1 MSKVIYPQ
9 KLSIKWLKQMYSSNR
24 ITPEEVVL
32 EIINRCNQDKEM
44 NIWITTPKMENIKLY
59 IESLKSYEPN
69 SLPLWGIPFAIK
81 DNIDLENIET
91 TAGCPEYSYTPS
103 ESAEVVKKLIYAG
116 AIPIG
121 KTNLDQFATGLVG
134 TRSPYGE
141 VHNALKPELIS
152 GGSSSGSAV
161 SVARGQVSF
170 ALGTDTAGSGRIPAL
185 LNDLV
190 GFKGSCGAWS
200 TKGLVSACASLD
212 CITVFSVDLEEAI
225 MVDDVVRGFVK
236 EDPWSKEI
244 PKPIS
249 KLPKKICIPNKSP
262 EFYGPYGKEYE
273 KAWNKSVEKIKELNI
288 PIEYINYDM
297 FKEAAAILY
306 EGPWVAERWK
316 DLGEFVKENPDKVF
330 PVTKTILEG
339 GENSKFDAVSVFKA
353 IHRLQE
359 LKSLTRTMLKDAV
372 LVMPTAGGTW
382 TRDEV
387 RENPIATNSDMGKY
401 TNHCNLLD
409 LSAIAIPSGYAAENI
424 PFGITIFSLS
434 EAEGLLLG
442 LGKVLERNIEESI
455 EEKIVVAVCGLHMK
469 GYSLESQMIEC
480 KSKFLRACKTD
491 EKYKLFKLNTSPAKP
506 GLIKVQNGGCAIE
519 VELWEMPLDRFG
531 YFTSLIPSPLGMG
544 KVQLEDGSE
553 VCGFICEEYGK
564 EDAEDIT
571 MFGGWRNL

>member
-1 MSKVIYPQ
+1 MNKVVYPK
-9 KLSIKWLKQMYSSNR
+9 KLSIKWLKEMYSSNR

-32 EIINRCNQDKEM
+32 EIINRANKDKDM
-44 NIWITTPKMENIKLY
+44 NIWITPPEFENISPY
-59 IESLKSYEPN
+59 IEKLKFTKSN

-91 TAGCPEYSYTPS
+91 TAGCPEYAYIPK
-103 ESAEVVKKLIYAG
+103 ESAEVVKKLIEAG
-116 AIPIG
+116 AIPVG
-121 KTNLDQFATGLVG
+121 KSNLDQFATGLVG

-170 ALGTDTAGSGRIPAL
+170 SLGTDTAGSGRVPAL

-190 GFKGSCGAWS
+190 GFKSSCGAWS
-200 TKGLVSACASLD
+200 TKGLTKACASLD
-212 CITVFSVDLEEAI
+212 CITVFALDLEEAI
-225 MVDDVVRGFVK
+225 MVDDVVRGFVE

-244 PKPIS
+244 AKPIS
-249 KLPKKICIPNKSP
+249 KLPKKICIPSKSP
-262 EFYGPYGKEYE
+262 EFYGPYEEEYE
-273 KAWNKSVEKIKELNI
+273 KAWNKSIEKIKELNI
-288 PIEYINYDM
+288 PIEYIDYDM

-316 DLGEFVKENPDKVF
+316 DLGDFVKENPDSVF

-339 GENSKFDAVSVFKA
+339 GGNPKFDAVSVFKA

-359 LKSLTRTMLKDAV
+359 LKAKTKVMLKDAV

-382 TRDEV
+382 TRDQV

-409 LSAIAIPSGYAAENI
+409 LSALAVPSGYATDNV

-434 EAEGLLLG
+434 DAEGLLLG
-442 LGKVLERNIEESI
+442 LGKVFEKK
-455 EEKIVVAVCGLHMK
+455 EKIIVAVCGLHMQ
-469 GYSLESQMIEC
+469 GYPLETQMIEC
-480 KSKFLRACKTD
+480 KSKFLKSCKTA
-491 EKYKLFKLNTSPAKP
+491 EKYKLFKLNTNPAKP
-506 GLIKVQNGGCAIE
+506 GLVKVQSGGKAIE
-519 VELWEMPLDRFG
+519 VELWEMPLDKFG
-531 YFTSLIPSPLGMG
+531 YFTSLISSPLGMG
-544 KVQLEDGSE
+544 KVELDDGSD

-571 MFGGWRNL
+571 ISGGWRNL

>member
-1 MSKVIYPQ
+1 MSKVIYPK
-9 KLSIKWLKQMYSSNR
+9 KLSINWLKKMYACNKVS
-24 ITPEEVVL
+24 PEEVVL
-32 EIINRCNQDKEM
+32 EIISKADRDKDM
-44 NIWITTPKMENIKLY
+44 NIWITPPKFENIKPY
-59 IESLKSYEPN
+59 IENLKGIDPS

-91 TAGCPEYSYTPS
+91 TSGCPEYAYTPC
-103 ESAEVVKKLIYAG
+103 ESAEVVKKLIKAG
-116 AIPIG
+116 AIPVG

-161 SVARGQVSF
+161 SVARGQAAF
-170 ALGTDTAGSGRIPAL
+170 ALGTDTAGSGRVPAL

-190 GFKGSCGAWS
+190 GFKSSCGAWS
-200 TKGLVSACASLD
+200 IKGLVKACASLD

-225 MVDDVVRGFVK
+225 MVDDVVRGFIE

-244 PKPIS
+244 PKPVS
-249 KLPKKICIPNKSP
+249 RLPKKICLPNKAP
-262 EFYGPYGKEYE
+262 EFYGPYSREYE
-273 KAWNKSVEKIKELNI
+273 KAWHKSVEKIKELNI
-288 PIEYINYDM
+288 PVEYIDYDM
-297 FKEAAAILY
+297 FSEAAAILY

-316 DLGEFVKENPDKVF
+316 DLGDFVKENPDKVF
-330 PVTKTILEG
+330 PVTKAILEG
-339 GENSKFDAVSVFKA
+339 GGNPKFDAVSVFKA

-359 LKSLTRTMLKDAV
+359 LKAKTKVMLKDAV

-382 TRDEV
+382 TRDQV

-409 LSAIAIPSGYAAENI
+409 LSAIAIPSGYAAENV

-434 EAEGLLLG
+434 DAEDLLIG
-442 LGKVLERNIEESI
+442 LGKELER
-455 EEKIVVAVCGLHMK
+455 EKITVAVCGLHMQ
-469 GYSLESQMIEC
+469 GYPLEVQMIEC
-480 KSKFLRACKTD
+480 GSKYLRTCKTAD
-491 EKYKLFKLNTSPAKP
+491 EYKLYKLNTNPAKP
-506 GLIKVQNGGCAIE
+506 GLIKVQSGGKAIE
-519 VELWEMPLDRFG
+519 VELWEMPLNKFG
-531 YFTSLIPSPLGMG
+531 YFTSLIPSPLGIG

-564 EDAEDIT
+564 ENAEDIT
-571 MFGGWRNL
+571 MSGGWRYL

>member
-1 MSKVIYPQ
+1 MNKVVYPK
-9 KLSIKWLKQMYSSNR
+9 KLSIKWLKEMYSSNR

-32 EIINRCNQDKEM
+32 EIINRANKDKDM
-44 NIWITTPKMENIKLY
+44 NIWITPPEFENIKTY
-59 IESLKSYEPN
+59 IEKLKFTKSN

-91 TAGCPEYSYTPS
+91 TAGCPEYAYIPK
-103 ESAEVVKKLIYAG
+103 ESAEVVKKLIEAG
-116 AIPIG
+116 AIPVG
-121 KTNLDQFATGLVG
+121 KSNLDQFATGLVG

-170 ALGTDTAGSGRIPAL
+170 SLGTDTAGSGRVPAL

-190 GFKGSCGAWS
+190 GFKSSCGAWS
-200 TKGLVSACASLD
+200 TKGLTKACASLD
-212 CITVFSVDLEEAI
+212 CITVFALDLEEAI
-225 MVDDVVRGFVK
+225 MVDDVVRGFVE

-244 PKPIS
+244 AKPIS
-249 KLPKKICIPNKSP
+249 KLPKKICIPSKSP
-262 EFYGPYGKEYE
+262 EFYGPYEEEYE
-273 KAWNKSVEKIKELNI
+273 KAWNKSIEKIKELNI
-288 PIEYINYDM
+288 PIEYIDYDM

-316 DLGEFVKENPDKVF
+316 DLGDFVKENPDSVF

-339 GENSKFDAVSVFKA
+339 GGNPKFDAVSVFKA

-359 LKSLTRTMLKDAV
+359 LKAKTKVMLKDAV

-382 TRDEV
+382 TRDQV

-409 LSAIAIPSGYAAENI
+409 LSALAVPSGYATDNV

-434 EAEGLLLG
+434 DAEGLLLG
-442 LGKVLERNIEESI
+442 LGKVFEKK
-455 EEKIVVAVCGLHMK
+455 EKIIVAVCGLHMQ
-469 GYSLESQMIEC
+469 GYPLETQMIEC
-480 KSKFLRACKTD
+480 KSKFLKSCKTA
-491 EKYKLFKLNTSPAKP
+491 EKYKLFKLNTNPAKP
-506 GLIKVQNGGCAIE
+506 GLVKVQSGGKAIE
-519 VELWEMPLDRFG
+519 VELWEMPLDKFG
-531 YFTSLIPSPLGMG
+531 YFTSLISSPLGMG
-544 KVQLEDGSE
+544 KVELDDGSE

-571 MFGGWRNL
+571 ISGGWRNM

>member
-1 MSKVIYPQ
+1 MNKVVYPK
-9 KLSIKWLKQMYSSNR
+9 KLSIKWLKEMYSSNR

-32 EIINRCNQDKEM
+32 EIINRANKDKDM
-44 NIWITTPKMENIKLY
+44 NIWITPPEFENIKTY
-59 IESLKSYEPN
+59 IEKLKFTKSN

-91 TAGCPEYSYTPS
+91 TAGCPEYAYIPK
-103 ESAEVVKKLIYAG
+103 ESAEVVKKLIEAG
-116 AIPIG
+116 AIPVG
-121 KTNLDQFATGLVG
+121 KSNLDQFATGLVG

-170 ALGTDTAGSGRIPAL
+170 SLGTDTAGSGRVPAL

-190 GFKGSCGAWS
+190 GFKSSCGAWS
-200 TKGLVSACASLD
+200 TKGLTKACASLD
-212 CITVFSVDLEEAI
+212 CITVFALDLEEAI
-225 MVDDVVRGFVK
+225 MVDDVVRGFVE

-244 PKPIS
+244 AKPIS
-249 KLPKKICIPNKSP
+249 KLPKKICIPSKSP
-262 EFYGPYGKEYE
+262 EFYGPYEEEYE
-273 KAWNKSVEKIKELNI
+273 KAWNKSIEKIKELNI
-288 PIEYINYDM
+288 PIEYIDYDM

-316 DLGEFVKENPDKVF
+316 DLGDFVKENPDSVF

-339 GENSKFDAVSVFKA
+339 GGNPKFDAVSVFKA

-359 LKSLTRTMLKDAV
+359 LKAKTKVMLKDAV

-382 TRDEV
+382 TRDQV

-409 LSAIAIPSGYAAENI
+409 LSALAVPSGYATDNV

-434 EAEGLLLG
+434 DAEGLLLG
-442 LGKVLERNIEESI
+442 LGKVFEKK
-455 EEKIVVAVCGLHMK
+455 EKIIVAVCGLHMQ
-469 GYSLESQMIEC
+469 GYPLETQMIEC
-480 KSKFLRACKTD
+480 KSKFLKSCKTA
-491 EKYKLFKLNTSPAKP
+491 EKYKLFKLNTNPAKP
-506 GLIKVQNGGCAIE
+506 GLVKVQSGGKAIE
-519 VELWEMPLDRFG
+519 VELWEMPLDKFG
-531 YFTSLIPSPLGMG
+531 YFTSLISSPLGMG
-544 KVQLEDGSE
+544 KVELDDGSD

-571 MFGGWRNL
+571 ISGGWRNL